1 MNALIKR
8 QLGHYRRWDFVF
20 FTLVTLLSVLSG
32 ETTVFYLI
40 YFFWWNELCRLIIDG
55 IFAKRNPN
63 ADIRRSQGNNGFASF
78 FIMGVYFIFIVV
90 FFGILGSHDHNEI
103 VTTNLGILFFQNWFF
118 NANVIFV
125 ILERIFLHQSKESL
139 VIHFGGFTPN
149 MIVLH
154 ISIILGA
161 LLIFFVV
168 KRFPEVFTPEHFWG
182 SVVIV
187 MPFLILKAVVAK
199 VAKVSVV
206 E

>member
-8 QLGHYRRWDFVF
+8 QISNYRRWDFVF
-20 FTLVTLLSVLSG
+20 FTLITLLSVLSG

-63 ADIRRSQGNNGFASF
+63 ATIRTSQGNNGFASF
-78 FIMGVYFIFIVV
+78 FIMFVYFVFIVV
-90 FFGILGSHDHNEI
+90 FFGIIGSHSHDEI
-103 VTTNLGILFFQNWFF
+103 FSTNMGILFFQNWFF
-118 NANVIFV
+118 NANLIFI
-125 ILERIFLHQSKESL
+125 ILERIFLHLSKESL
-139 VIHFGGFTPN
+139 VIHLGGFTPN

-161 LLIFFVV
+161 LLILFVV
-168 KRFPEVFTPEHFWG
+168 KRFPDVFTPDNFWG

-187 MPFLILKAVVAK
+187 LPFLILKAI
-199 VAKVSVV
+199 VSKLGKAPMP